1 MAMLIDWSEVDLK
14 IQAYCSQFQHD
25 TRSMALT
32 HIVLEH
38 LFGLS
43 PDEVDEC
50 ITDGAQDRG
59 IDAVVIPETDQ
70 AAMIH
75 LFQAKCVD
83 TFDKAD
89 NNFPSGEIDKL
100 LSFIADLLR
109 KEPGLEH
116 TCNPLLWGKVQEIW
130 DAFTHGAPK
139 FTVHLVGNQAPLTLT
154 EQARLETSLTP
165 YRNFTVRHHS
175 LESIARLI
183 LEAQQPRI
191 DRKLQLVD
199 DQYFERVDGNIR
211 GLVATVQGIDLVR
224 MITDPNDSSLPLLEI
239 FQENARVY
247 LTQKNK
253 INKRIFESALS
264 DSNAEFW
271 YLNNGITITCDHFEY
286 PPKTRAPML
295 EMSNIQIVNGG
306 QTSNALFEAFQQ
318 DAEQCR
324 NVLVLVRV
332 YETKRTEISAKIA
345 ESTNS
350 QTPIRSRDLR
360 SNDEVQ
366 KKLEESFRNLGYYY
380 ERKSNQY
387 RDQPRHLRI
396 DALSAGQAYL
406 AYQLHLPEVAG
417 KDRGKIFGELYDE
430 IFNDDIAAPRLLVPL
445 AVSQPIEQMKKDL
458 ERAVRRGQA
467 YDPAMLFLVDGA
479 YHLLFAIA
487 ELCTLRKIDHWQAE
501 KAVAQLKDATQ
512 VVQTAVK
519 REVSDPAFAYKRFFK
534 STRARRYIEE
544 AAREFV
550 SLGGTT

>member
-1 MAMLIDWSEVDLK
+1 
-14 IQAYCSQFQHD
+14 
-25 TRSMALT
+25 MALT

-43 PDEVDEC
+43 PEEVDEC
-50 ITDGAQDRG
+50 ITDGAKDRG
-59 IDAVVIPETDQ
+59 IDAVVIPDSDKSSL
-70 AAMIH
+70 IH
-75 LFQAKCVD
+75 LFQVKCVD
-83 TFDKAD
+83 AFDKAD

-109 KEPGLEH
+109 KEPNLEQ
-116 TCNPLLWGKVQEIW
+116 TCNSLLWGKVQEIW
-130 DAFTHGAPK
+130 EAFEYGVPK
-139 FTVHLVGNQAPLTLT
+139 FTVHLVGNQAPLTVG
-154 EQARLETSLTP
+154 EQERLETSLSP
-165 YRNFTVRHHS
+165 YRNFSVRHHS
-175 LESIARLI
+175 LESVARLI

-211 GLVATVQGIDLVR
+211 GLIATVQGIDLVK
-224 MITDPNDSSLPLLEI
+224 MITDPDDPSRPLLEI

-253 INKRIFESALS
+253 INKKIFDSALS

-286 PPKTRAPML
+286 PPKTRAPLL
-295 EMSNIQIVNGG
+295 EMSNLQIVNGG

-318 DAEQCR
+318 DADRCR

-332 YETKRTEISAKIA
+332 YETKRKEISAKIA

-366 KKLEESFRNLGYYY
+366 KKIEDSFRHLGFYY
-380 ERKSNQY
+380 ERKSNQH
-387 RDQPRHLRI
+387 RDQPTELRI

-406 AYQLHLPEVAG
+406 AYQLRFPEVAG
-417 KDRGKIFGELYDE
+417 KDRGKIFGELYEE
-430 IFNDDIAAPRLLVPL
+430 IFNDDITAPRLLVPL
-445 AVSQPIEQMKKDL
+445 QVFKPIEIMKRDL
-458 ERAVRRGQA
+458 ERAVRRGQSF
-467 YDPAMLFLVDGA
+467 DPSMLFLVDGA

-487 ELCTLRKIDHWQAE
+487 ELCSLRKIDNLHTE
-501 KAVAQLKDATQ
+501 TVIEQLQDAIQ
-512 VVQTAVK
+512 VVKTAVK
-519 REVSDPAFAYKRFFK
+519 NEVNDPAFAYKRFFK
-534 STRARRYIEE
+534 STRARRYIEK
-544 AAREFV
+544 AARELV
-550 SLGGTT
+550 TPCETA

>member
-1 MAMLIDWSEVDLK
+1 MATLIDWSEVDLK
-14 IQAYCSQFQHD
+14 TQAYCSQFQHD

-38 LFGLS
+38 LFGMS

-50 ITDGAQDRG
+50 ITDGSQDRG
-59 IDAVVIPETDQ
+59 IDAVVTPDIDQ

-75 LFQAKCVD
+75 LFQVKCVD

-89 NNFPSGEIDKL
+89 NNFPSAEIDKL

-109 KEPGLEH
+109 KELSLEH

-130 DAFTHGAPK
+130 DAFAHGAPK
-139 FTVHLVGNQAPLTLT
+139 FTVHLVGNQAPLTMA
-154 EQARLETSLTP
+154 EQARLEASLAP
-165 YRNFTVRHHS
+165 YRNFAVRHHT
-175 LESIARLI
+175 LESSARLI
-183 LEAQQPRI
+183 LEAKEPRI

-211 GLVATVQGIDLVR
+211 GLVATVQRSDLVR
-224 MITDPNDSSLPLLEI
+224 MITDPEDASRPLLEI

-264 DSNAEFW
+264 ESNAEFW

-286 PPKTRAPML
+286 PPKTRTPML

-318 DAEQCR
+318 DAERCR

-332 YETKRTEISAKIA
+332 YETKRREITANIA

-366 KKLEESFRNLGYYY
+366 KKLEESFSNLGYYY

-387 RDQPRHLRI
+387 GEQPRHLRI

-406 AYQLHLPEVAG
+406 AYQLRMPEVAG

-445 AVSQPIEQMKKDL
+445 QVFQPIEEMKRNI
-458 ERAVRRGQA
+458 ERAARRGQS

-479 YHLLFAIA
+479 YHLLFAMA
-487 ELCTLRKIDHWQAE
+487 ELCTLRKIDHWKTE
-501 KAVAQLKDATQ
+501 E
-512 VVQTAVK
+512 AVK
-519 REVSDPAFAYKRFFK
+519 QLEDAIEAVQAAVKKEATDPAFAYKRFFK
-534 STRARRYIEE
+534 STRARRYIAE
-544 AAREFV
+544 AALE
-550 SLGGTT
+550 LIGHGDTA